1 MHRPDTLTSA
11 ETDAPAARQPVGTLP
26 FGNAKR
32 LLINLNVGWFFISH
46 RMAIAKAAQAIGF
59 EVHVAA
65 NIEADEEISTITGE
79 GIIFHRVSLARGSV
93 NPLLDLRYLLQIA
106 AVIRRVKPHIIHN
119 VTAKPVIYGS
129 VAARVLRIGHVINAV
144 AGLGHAFSGRGRS
157 RILSKLI
164 LSAFRIAMLNPANR
178 VIFQNPDDRNVFLES
193 GIITANQAVLIA
205 GSGVNLNIFRFDAEL
220 TGTLRVVLP
229 ARMLR
234 DKGIVEFAA
243 AANLLRSRGC
253 NAEFLL
259 AGRTDD
265 KNPTGMQVSEL
276 GELERT
282 TGVKWLGHVRD
293 MPALYRSAHVVC
305 LPSYYGEGVPKALIE
320 ACAAGRPI
328 VTTDT
333 PGCRDVVA
341 DGINGLI
348 VKPCDAESLAAA
360 LGRLLGDSELRSRL
374 GAEGRRRAEREFDIK
389 SVVKATLDQYRQMLG

>member
-1 MHRPDTLTSA
+1 MHRPNTLASA
-11 ETDAPAARQPVGTLP
+11 KTNELVAGLPVGSLP

-32 LLINLNVGWFFISH
+32 LLINVNVGWFFISH
-46 RMAIAKAAQAIGF
+46 RMAIAQAAKAVGF

-65 NIEADEEISTITGE
+65 DIESDEEISTIADE

-106 AVIRRVKPHIIHN
+106 ALIRRIKPHIIHN

-157 RILSKLI
+157 RILSTLI
-164 LSAFRIAMLNPANR
+164 RSAFRIAMLDPANR

-193 GIITANQAVLIA
+193 RIITADQAVLIA
-205 GSGVNLNIFRFDAEL
+205 GSGVDLNAFRFDAEL
-220 TGTLRVVLP
+220 AGTPRVVLP

-234 DKGIVEFAA
+234 DKGIIEFAA
-243 AANLLRSRGC
+243 AANQLRSRGC

-259 AGRTDD
+259 AGRTDEN
-265 KNPTGMQVSEL
+265 NPTGMKASEL

-305 LPSYYGEGVPKALIE
+305 LPSYYGEGLPKALIE

-333 PGCRDVVA
+333 PGCREVVT

-360 LGRLLGDSELRSRL
+360 LGRLLGDSDLRSRL
-374 GAEGRRRAEREFDIK
+374 GAEGRRRAEHEFDLK
-389 SVVKATLDQYRQMLG
+389 SVLKATLDQYRQMLG